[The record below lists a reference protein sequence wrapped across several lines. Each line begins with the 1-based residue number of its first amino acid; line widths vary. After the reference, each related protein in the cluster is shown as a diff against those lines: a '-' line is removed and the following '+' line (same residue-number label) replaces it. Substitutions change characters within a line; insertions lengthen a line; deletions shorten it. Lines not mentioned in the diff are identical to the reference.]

1 MRIPLGF
8 ALLPN
13 AHPASRQ
20 IPYAIG
26 QFTVNE
32 FCHEVAFR
40 SMSKETRAKLTPVSK
55 LSISL
60 GSGIVAGF
68 AAAILS
74 QPADTLLSQ
83 VNKGHGPKGTM
94 LYRLGVLARQIGFKG
109 LFAGLGPR
117 MVMTAGLV
125 SGQFLIYGAIK
136 DGAHILQIFSGVYLQ
151 ITTQSDSNGCS
162 TRRGDPQGVEK
173 GLDLHIYVTITQ
185 R

>member
-1 MRIPLGF
+1 MI
-8 ALLPN
+8 
-13 AHPASRQ
+13 SCRQ

-32 FCHEVAFR
+32 LCHEAAFR
-40 SMSKETRAKLTPVSK
+40 NMSKETRATLSSNAK

-60 GSGIVAGF
+60 GSGIIAGF

-83 VNKGHGPKGTM
+83 INKGHGPQGAV
-94 LYRLGVLARQIGFKG
+94 LYRLGVLAKQTGFKG

-125 SGQFLIYGAIK
+125 SGQFLIYGAAK
-136 DGAHILQIFSGVYLQ
+136 QAMGA
-151 ITTQSDSNGCS
+151 
-162 TRRGDPQGVEK
+162 PPGVEIHK
-173 GLDLHIYVTITQ
+173 ESKRY
-185 R
+185 

>member
-1 MRIPLGF
+1 MRNL
-8 ALLPN
+8 
-13 AHPASRQ
+13 ASRQ

-32 FCHEVAFR
+32 LCHEVAFR
-40 SMSKETRAKLTPVSK
+40 NMSDEARAKLSPTSK

-60 GSGIVAGF
+60 TSGVIAGF

-83 VNKGHGPKGTM
+83 INKGHGPQGTM
-94 LYRLGVLARQIGFKG
+94 MYRLGTLARQAGFKG

-125 SGQFLIYGAIK
+125 SGQFLIYGAVKHGPCISRSFLIVF
-136 DGAHILQIFSGVYLQ
+136 AY
-151 ITTQSDSNGCS
+151 
-162 TRRGDPQGVEK
+162 
-173 GLDLHIYVTITQ
+173 
-185 R
+185 

>member
-1 MRIPLGF
+1 M
-8 ALLPN
+8 
-13 AHPASRQ
+13 HTSRQ

-32 FCHEVAFR
+32 LCHEVAFR
-40 SMSKETRAKLTPVSK
+40 NMSEETRAKLSPASK

-60 GSGIVAGF
+60 GSGVIAGF

-83 VNKGHGPKGTM
+83 INKGHGPQGTM
-94 LYRLGVLARQIGFKG
+94 LYRLGALARQTGFKG

-136 DGAHILQIFSGVYLQ
+136 DGPCIPRSLLRCI
-151 ITTQSDSNGCS
+151 C
-162 TRRGDPQGVEK
+162 
-173 GLDLHIYVTITQ
+173 
-185 R
+185 

>member
-1 MRIPLGF
+1 VSTQAY
-8 ALLPN
+8 ALVSN
-13 AHPASRQ
+13 AHHESRQ

-32 FCHEVAFR
+32 LCHEAAFR
-40 SMSKETRAKLTPVSK
+40 TMSTETRAELSSASK

-60 GSGIVAGF
+60 GSGVIAGF

-83 VNKGHGPKGTM
+83 INKGHGPKGTM
-94 LYRLGVLARQIGFKG
+94 LYRLGVLSRQIGFRG

-136 DGAHILQIFSGVYLQ
+136 DGARFLENFPSANLLI
-151 ITTQSDSNGCS
+151 ITKSVSDGCP
-162 TRRGDPQGVEK
+162 TRRGDP
-173 GLDLHIYVTITQ
+173 
-185 R
+185 

>member
-1 MRIPLGF
+1 MM
-8 ALLPN
+8 
-13 AHPASRQ
+13 SCRQ

-32 FCHEVAFR
+32 LCHEAAFR
-40 SMSKETRAKLTPVSK
+40 NMSKETRAKLSPNAK

-60 GSGIVAGF
+60 GSGIIAGF

-83 VNKGHGPKGTM
+83 INKGHGPQGTV
-94 LYRLGVLARQIGFKG
+94 LYRLGVLAKQTGFKG

-125 SGQFLIYGAIK
+125 SGQFLIYGAVK
-136 DGAHILQIFSGVYLQ
+136 QGARLSSSLFGY
-151 ITTQSDSNGCS
+151 
-162 TRRGDPQGVEK
+162 
-173 GLDLHIYVTITQ
+173 IY
-185 R
+185 